1 MYAFFVEVGMAESD
15 KFWDKTAERYA
26 KSPVSDEV
34 TYQKKL
40 AEAQSFFT
48 PDMHILEFGCGT
60 GTTAVHHAPHVQ
72 HIDAIDISENML
84 EIGRGKAREAGVE
97 NITFTR
103 GTLTEFNADTDT
115 LDAVLGLNVI
125 HLLPD
130 RKAVIAEV
138 VRILKPGGIFVSSTV
153 CLGHSYLRFIK
164 LAVPLGKLLGLMPDV
179 FVLTEAELASE
190 VTNAG
195 FVIERQ
201 WHHGKNGIAVF
212 MVARKP

>member
-1 MYAFFVEVGMAESD
+1 MAESD

-26 KSPVSDEV
+26 KSPVSDEAS
-34 TYQKKL
+34 YQKKL
-40 AEAQSFFT
+40 AETQSFFT
-48 PDMHILEFGCGT
+48 PNMRILEVGCGT
-60 GTTAVHHAPHVQ
+60 GTTAVQHAPHVQ

-103 GTLTEFNADTDT
+103 GTLTEFNGKSGG

-130 RKAVIAEV
+130 RQAVIAEV

-153 CLGHSYLRFIK
+153 CLGNSYLRFIK

-179 FVLTEAELASE
+179 FVLTEAELAVE
-190 VTNAG
+190 FTNAG

-212 MVARKP
+212 MVARKV

>member
-1 MYAFFVEVGMAESD
+1 MAESD

-26 KSPVSDEV
+26 KSPVSDEA

-40 AEAQSFFT
+40 AETQSFFT
-48 PDMHILEFGCGT
+48 PNMRILEFGCGT
-60 GTTAVHHAPHVQ
+60 GTTAVQHAPHVQ

-103 GTLTEFNADTDT
+103 GTLTEFNADTAT

-130 RKAVIAEV
+130 RQAVIAEV

-153 CLGHSYLRFIK
+153 CLGNSYLRFIK

-201 WHHGKNGIAVF
+201 WHHGKKGIAVF
-212 MVARKP
+212 MVAQKV

>member
-1 MYAFFVEVGMAESD
+1 MAESE
-15 KFWDKTAERYA
+15 KFWNKTAERYA
-26 KSPVSDEV
+26 KSPVSNEA
-34 TYQKKL
+34 TYQQKL
-40 AEAQSFFT
+40 AETQRFLT
-48 PDMHILEFGCGT
+48 PNMRILEFGCGT
-60 GTTAVHHAPHVQ
+60 GTTAVHHAPHVL

-84 EIGRGKAREAGVE
+84 EIGRGKAREARVE

-103 GTLTEFNADTDT
+103 GTLTEFSAETAS

-130 RKAVIAEV
+130 RQAVIAEV

-164 LAVPLGKLLGLMPDV
+164 LAAPLGKLLGLMPDV
-179 FVLTEAELASE
+179 FILTETELASE

-201 WHHGKNGIAVF
+201 WHHGKKGIAVF
-212 MVARKP
+212 MVARKV

>member
-1 MYAFFVEVGMAESD
+1 MSESD
-15 KFWDKTAERYA
+15 KFWDKTAARYA
-26 KSPVSDEV
+26 KSPVSDEA

-40 AEAQSFFT
+40 AETQRFFT
-48 PDMHILEFGCGT
+48 PNMRILEFGCGT

-103 GTLTEFNADTDT
+103 GTLTEFSAETAS

-130 RKAVIAEV
+130 RQAVIAEV

-164 LAVPLGKLLGLMPDV
+164 LAAPLGKLLGLMPDV
-179 FVLTEAELASE
+179 FVLTETELASE

-201 WHHGKNGIAVF
+201 WHHGKKGIAVF
-212 MVARKP
+212 MAARKV

>member
-1 MYAFFVEVGMAESD
+1 MAETD
-15 KFWDKTAERYA
+15 KFWDKAAARYA
-26 KSPVSDEV
+26 KSPVSDEA

-40 AEAQSFFT
+40 DETQRFFT
-48 PDMHILEFGCGT
+48 PSMRILEFGCGT

-84 EIGRGKAREAGVE
+84 EIGRAKASEADVE

-103 GTLTEFNADTDT
+103 GTLTEFNAETAS

-130 RKAVIAEV
+130 RQAVIAEV
-138 VRILKPGGIFVSSTV
+138 GRILKPGGVFVSSTV
-153 CLGHSYLRFIK
+153 CLGNSYLRFIK
-164 LAVPLGKLLGLMPDV
+164 LVAPLGKLLGLLPDI

-190 VTNAG
+190 ITDAG
-195 FVIERQ
+195 FSIESQ

-212 MVARKP
+212 MVARK